1 MRRGLAVT
9 LALAVLITMGF
20 TLLARADD
28 NEPTPGVARVSLTH
42 GDVSTQRGDSGD
54 WVAASINAPI
64 VAGDWVTTGKRS
76 RTELQLDFANVLR
89 LGDDSEAKVADLTR
103 TRIQVQVRRGIANF
117 SVFKESEADV
127 EIDTPNVAVRPVIG
141 REGVYRIEV
150 ISEDETR
157 VIVRKGEADVTTP
170 QGSTTVKKGDL
181 ITIRGRD
188 NPEYQVS
195 EAPRGDS
202 WDDWN
207 KERDHQILDAES
219 YGRTNRYYT
228 GVSDLDRHGHWIY
241 ADDYGWV
248 WSPYGGPGWAPY
260 RYGRWV
266 WEPYWGWTW
275 VSYEPWGWAPYHY
288 GRWFLHLGSW
298 CWWPGPVYPFYRP
311 LWAPA
316 YVSFFGFGHHVG
328 VGVGFGFGSIGW
340 LPIGPRDYYYP
351 WWGGHRRNIN
361 VVNITNITNVTNIY
375 RIEPLGRGRGMRS
388 NLDDVM
394 RDARLRGGVTT
405 MASDRFGREAVPR
418 SGHRVVTPAELRQGQ
433 LVAGNVPVVPTRESL
448 RPVDRVVN
456 RPAGPAR
463 DNNRDRF
470 FTRSQPTT
478 RPEDFHSE
486 AAQMRDAVQ
495 ARERPGRGPNGA
507 TDMRG
512 NIGENANP
520 RDRRNETPNVAGGA
534 GRNPQVNREPN
545 RPDQRPQTQASEQS
559 PGWRRFG
566 DRRNADA
573 AQGPARNRQT
583 PASERGQAPAREPR
597 QAAPQ
602 RETPSRTQ
610 VPARE
615 PSQSSRGDRSG
626 WEKFTPRDRPSA
638 RPGNA
643 PENRRST
650 PDRTNPSEERRPNRA
665 PSADERP
672 GYRPFTPQPDRSE
685 RQTYDRGD
693 RSDYPR
699 RSMDYPSS
707 DRGERSD
714 SPRRSSDYPS
724 SDRGYR
730 PDRAP
735 SAGRKRPQGWDR
747 PAARESGR
755 RPIEMQRPIMVP
767 RAERGGAPSSGRQGG
782 GQAPRGN
789 NPPPRQS
796 SGSSPRQRGR

>member
-1 MRRGLAVT
+1 MKNRIAVAVT
-9 LALAVLITMGF
+9 LAVLVMTGF
-20 TLLARADD
+20 ALLARADD
-28 NEPTPGVARVSLTH
+28 NEPAPGVARVSLVH
-42 GDVSTQRGDSGD
+42 GDVSMQRGDSGD

-64 VAGDWVTTGKRS
+64 VAGDWITTGKRS
-76 RTELQLDFANVLR
+76 RTELQLDYANVLR

-117 SVFKESEADV
+117 AVFKGSEADV
-127 EIDTPNVAVRPVIG
+127 EIDTPNVAVRPVIS
-141 REGVYRIEV
+141 REGEYRIEV

-157 VIVRKGEADVTTP
+157 VIVRQGEADVTTP

-195 EAPRGDS
+195 NAPRTDS

-207 KERDHQILDAES
+207 KDRDHQILDAQS

-228 GVSDLDRHGHWIY
+228 GVSDLDRYGHWVY

-288 GRWFLHLGSW
+288 GRWFLYGSSW
-298 CWWPGPVYPFYRP
+298 CWWPGPVGPFYRP

-316 YVSFFGFGHHVG
+316 YVSFFGFGRHWG
-328 VGVGFGFGSIGW
+328 VSVGFGFGSIGW

-361 VVNITNITNVTNIY
+361 VVNITNITNITNIY

-394 RDARLRGGVTT
+394 RDARLQRGVTT

-418 SGHRVVTPAELRQGQ
+418 SGRPVVTAAELRQGQ

-448 RPVDRVVN
+448 RTVDRTIN
-456 RPAGPAR
+456 RPAGLAR
-463 DNNRDRF
+463 DNGRDRF
-470 FTRSQPTT
+470 FTRSQPSA
-478 RPEDFHSE
+478 RPENFHSE
-486 AAQMRDAVQ
+486 ATQVRDAMQ
-495 ARERPGRGPNGA
+495 ARERTGRGVNAAPE
-507 TDMRG
+507 MRG
-512 NIGENANP
+512 NNAENNNP
-520 RDRRNETPNVAGGA
+520 RDRRNDAATPGA
-534 GRNPQVNREPN
+534 PGRMNREANQAPDVRERGVGT
-545 RPDQRPQTQASEQS
+545 RPTREPAARENSPAMRPQTPAAEQS

-566 DRRNADA
+566 NRGDA
-573 AQGPARNRQT
+573 GQAQA
-583 PASERGQAPAREPR
+583 PASPRERSQAPAREPR
-597 QAAPQ
+597 QAVPQ
-602 RETPSRTQ
+602 RETAPRTQ
-610 VPARE
+610 APAN
-615 PSQSSRGDRSG
+615 DRSG
-626 WEKFTPRDRPSA
+626 WEKFTPRSRENAPAARPNSAPDTRRSAPDRISPSEGRRPSQ
-638 RPGNA
+638 
-643 PENRRST
+643 
-650 PDRTNPSEERRPNRA
+650 A
-665 PSADERP
+665 PSAERP
-672 GYRPFTPQPDRSE
+672 GYRPFTPQPERTAQPNYDRTE
-685 RQTYDRGD
+685 RQSG
-693 RSDYPR
+693 YPG
-699 RSMDYPSS
+699 RSMDYP
-707 DRGERSD
+707 RA
-714 SPRRSSDYPS
+714 
-724 SDRGYR
+724 DRGYT
-730 PDRAP
+730 PERAP
-735 SAGRKRPQGWDR
+735 SVQRERSSGWDR

-755 RPIEMQRPIMVP
+755 RPLEMQRPIVVP
-767 RAERGGAPSSGRQGG
+767 RAERGAPSGGRQG

-796 SGSSPRQRGR
+796 RESSPRQRPR